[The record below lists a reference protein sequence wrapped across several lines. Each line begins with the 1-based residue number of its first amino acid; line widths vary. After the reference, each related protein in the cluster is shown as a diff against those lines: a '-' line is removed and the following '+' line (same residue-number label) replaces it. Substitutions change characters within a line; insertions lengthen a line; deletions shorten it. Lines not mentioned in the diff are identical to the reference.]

1 MLLKSYFLGSSMQFH
16 ADDQYGKFLDRFRN
30 YLATR
35 ERGKGGGVT
44 MFVKNNISFKRRE
57 GLEKSLSECIWIEI
71 YVKHSKSF
79 LVGCFY
85 RPPET
90 SKYLPK
96 SYNRLLQN
104 LLETIVKDNKRHG
117 RRSAHLKINS
127 KKCPSHGLVLSS
139 KLVPRIS
146 GIQTY
151 ICFVVHLRLPRMK
164 LVVTLSLTQQNQT
177 SYKKFHSW

>member
-104 LLETIVKDNKRHG
+104 LLETIVKDNKETIIVGDFNVNYNEPNENVDFKRI
-117 RRSAHLKINS
+117 INQS
-127 KKCPSHGLVLSS
+127 GFKQVIKKS
-139 KLVPRIS
+139 
-146 GIQTY
+146 
-151 ICFVVHLRLPRMK
+151 
-164 LVVTLSLTQQNQT
+164 N
-177 SYKKFHSW
+177 